1 MRPFQSLIVMV
12 LLTSLFLIFLSTLH
26 LEKTHSHSLEQ
37 KELRRPR
44 IIQAAEKLNA
54 TVSPLT
60 KHVSFPTVKPDVSV
74 SVSSGL
80 TQAISKNKAY
90 WNRLLYSTLR
100 QVNRKEL
107 EHHHLWS
114 HCREVNQEL
123 LKTNIHDFAS
133 YPYMFQD
140 FLMAMNCKSPPLLV
154 NQPDK
159 CLNSDRGGQT
169 FLLFAIK
176 SRPGNFEQRHSVRET
191 WGREEV
197 FQNNLRVRTLFLLGS
212 PSSDDP
218 DLGALLSFE
227 AKTFKDILQWDF
239 NESLLNLTLKMDAF
253 LHWTLKNCPHVSFV
267 FSGDDDVFVNTPA
280 LLSYLQSL
288 EPSKATQLFVGHVIS
303 TAAPLRDP
311 KSKYYIPL
319 SFYDGTYPPY
329 IGGGGFAVSGSLLQR
344 LHSISRVIPFFPI
357 DDVYIA
363 MCLKA
368 LGISPEAHSGFQTF
382 DVSEQDRQNLCVHKG
397 LILIHQRSPREL
409 KKLWRGIHSPLL
421 TC

>member
-1 MRPFQSLIVMV
+1 
-12 LLTSLFLIFLSTLH
+12 
-26 LEKTHSHSLEQ
+26 
-37 KELRRPR
+37 
-44 IIQAAEKLNA
+44 A
-54 TVSPLT
+54 TISPLT
-60 KHVSFPTVKPDVSV
+60 KQVSFLSPKPDVVGV

-80 TQAISKNKAY
+80 TQAIPQNKAY
-90 WNRLLYSTLR
+90 WNRLLYSALG
-100 QVNRKEL
+100 QLDKKEL
-107 EHHHLWS
+107 EHHRLWS

-123 LKTNIHDFAS
+123 LKTNIHDFTS
-133 YPYMFQD
+133 YPSMIQD

-154 NQPDK
+154 NQPYK
-159 CLNSDRGGQT
+159 CVRSEGGGQT

-176 SRPGNFEQRHSVRET
+176 SRPGNFEQRQAVRET

-197 FQNNLRVRTLFLLGS
+197 FQSGLRVRTLFLLGS

-227 AKTFKDILQWDF
+227 SKTFKDILQWDF

-288 EPSKATQLFVGHVIS
+288 EPSKAAQLYVGQVIS
-303 TAAPLRDP
+303 TAGPLRDP

-319 SFYDGTYPPY
+319 SFYDGPYPPY
-329 IGGGGFAVSGSLLQR
+329 IGGGGFVISASLMQQLY
-344 LHSISRVIPFFPI
+344 SISRVIPFFPI

-363 MCLKA
+363 ICLKG
-368 LGISPEAHSGFQTF
+368 LGISPESHSGFQTF
-382 DVSEQDRQNLCVHKG
+382 DISEQDRQNLCVHKG
-397 LILIHQRSPREL
+397 LILIHRRSPREL

>member
-1 MRPFQSLIVMV
+1 MV

-218 DLGALLSFE
+218 DLGALF
-227 AKTFKDILQWDF
+227 
-239 NESLLNLTLKMDAF
+239 
-253 LHWTLKNCPHVSFV
+253 
-267 FSGDDDVFVNTPA
+267 GDDDVFVNTPA